1 MQNKKETNRNNE
13 RRSRIESIK
22 LMREKKIAPF
32 GSKYSKDTNLDQIK
46 KIAVGARV
54 KSAGRVVLL
63 RDMGKITFAHL
74 QDFFG
79 RAQIIFKED
88 IVGEKEYKAMLDF
101 LNMGDLL
108 GIEGEVFVTKKG
120 EISIMVKKYE
130 FLSKAMRPLPEKW
143 HGIKDAELKYR
154 KRYLDLIM
162 NEETKKRFIVRSQFL
177 WELRNYYYN
186 NGFIEVETPI
196 LCNTPSGAL
205 AKPFK
210 THHNAYGDDVYLR
223 IAPEIYLKE
232 AIIGG
237 FEKIYEVARSF
248 RNEGVDPSHLQ
259 DFTMVEHYCA
269 YWDYK
274 MNMHFTE
281 QMLTEI
287 IKKINGE
294 LKIEILNR
302 KGELVKVDLSLPWKT
317 VSFKNLILRDCGINI
332 DEFPDVKDLRNI
344 IKKKKISIDKIENL
358 GLGNLID
365 ALYKAVSREK
375 IVEPT
380 FLIHHPIDISPLARR
395 SDYNP
400 MVTDRFQLV
409 INGWEIV
416 NAYSELIDPADQKE
430 RFEKQMDMRRQGDE
444 EAMFKDD
451 EFVEAMEYGM
461 PPVSG
466 WGMGVDRMVALL
478 TQQPN
483 LRDVVM
489 FPLLKIDK

>member
-1 MQNKKETNRNNE
+1 MQNREKIIHNNE
-13 RRSRIESIK
+13 RKSRVEGIR
-22 LMREKKIAPF
+22 LMREMKIAPF
-32 GSKYSKDTNLDQIK
+32 GSKYDKEINLNQIK
-46 KIAVGARV
+46 KMAIGAGV

-74 QDFFG
+74 QDFYG
-79 RAQIIFKED
+79 KVQIIFRED
-88 IVGEKEYKAMLDF
+88 ILGEKRYKTVLEF
-101 LNMGDLL
+101 LNIGDFIGLQ
-108 GIEGEVFVTKKG
+108 GEVFVTRKG
-120 EISIMVKKYE
+120 EISILVKEYE

-143 HGIKDAELKYR
+143 HGIKDTELKYR
-154 KRYLDLIM
+154 KRYLDFIM
-162 NEETKKRFIVRSQFL
+162 NEETKERFLTRSQFL
-177 WELRNYYYN
+177 WELRKYYHD
-186 NGFIEVETPI
+186 NGFTEIETPI

-210 THHNAYGDDVYLR
+210 THHNVYGNDVYLR

-274 MNMHFTE
+274 MNMRFTE
-281 QMLTEI
+281 EMLTKI
-287 IKKINGE
+287 IKKIKGE

-302 KGELVKVDLSLPWKT
+302 KGDQVKVDFSLPWKT
-317 VSFKNLILRDCGINI
+317 VSFKDLILKDCGIDI
-332 DEFPDVKDLRNI
+332 DEFLDVKDLRNI
-344 IKKKKISIDKIENL
+344 IKEKKISIDKIANL
-358 GLGNLID
+358 GRGNLID

-380 FLIHHPIDISPLARR
+380 FLIHHPLDISPLARKN
-395 SDYNP
+395 DENP

-416 NAYSELIDPADQKE
+416 NAYSELIDPVDQKE
-430 RFEKQMDMRRQGDE
+430 RFEKQMEMRKHGDD
-444 EAMFKDD
+444 EAMLKDD

-466 WGMGVDRMVALL
+466 WGMGVDRIVALL
-478 TQQPN
+478 TQQQN

-489 FPLLKIDK
+489 FPLLKPDK